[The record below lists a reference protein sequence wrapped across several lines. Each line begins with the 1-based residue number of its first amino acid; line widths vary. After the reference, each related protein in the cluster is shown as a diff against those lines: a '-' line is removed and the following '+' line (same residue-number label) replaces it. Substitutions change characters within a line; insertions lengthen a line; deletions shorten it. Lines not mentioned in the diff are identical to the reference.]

1 MNTDRAT
8 TVQKESLAILP
19 VTAQPVRVPTRGSAD
34 RRDPWYIRYA
44 LIGLTLCIV
53 GGLIVGPLVF
63 IFVQAFA
70 RGLTAYFLALFAP
83 PDTRHSILLT
93 LAVAPLAVAMNTLF
107 GIAAAWLI
115 ARYRFPL
122 RGLLLALIDLPF
134 SVSPVVAGLAF
145 VLIFGLNAPLG
156 AWLKAHG
163 YQVLFA
169 PPGLVL
175 VTAFVTLPF
184 IARELIPVLEAVG
197 PEEELAA
204 LSLGASAWQTFW
216 MVTLPNVRWG
226 LLYGVILAN
235 ARAMGEFGAVYVVS
249 GRIAGA
255 TNTMPLQV
263 DRLFQDHDLPAAFA
277 LAGVLTLLALLTLVA
292 KVTVGQRLR
301 AGESK

>member
-1 MNTDRAT
+1 MSA
-8 TVQKESLAILP
+8 EIAMP
-19 VTAQPVRVPTRGSAD
+19 HAGVRS
-34 RRDPWYIRYA
+34 DPWFVRYA
-44 LIGLTLCIV
+44 LIGVTFGIV
-53 GGLIVGPLVF
+53 GVLIVGPLAF
-63 IFVQAFA
+63 IFAQAVA
-70 RGLTAYFLALFAP
+70 RGVPAYFWALVGSGDTRFSFLLTA
-83 PDTRHSILLT
+83 
-93 LAVAPLAVAMNTLF
+93 AVAPLAVAINTVF

-115 ARYRFPL
+115 ARYRFRG

-163 YQVLFA
+163 FQVLFA

-175 VTAFVTLPF
+175 VTAFVTVPF
-184 IARELIPVLEAVG
+184 VARELIPVLESVG
-197 PEEELAA
+197 PDEELAA
-204 LSLGASAWQTFW
+204 QSLGATGWQTFW
-216 MVTLPNVRWG
+216 LVTLPNVRWG

-263 DRLFQDHDLPAAFA
+263 DRLFQDHDLPGAFA
-277 LAGVLTLLALLTLVA
+277 LASVLAGLALVTLLA
-292 KVTVGQRLR
+292 KVTVGERLR
-301 AGESK
+301 EVGGTK

>member
-1 MNTDRAT
+1 MSA
-8 TVQKESLAILP
+8 EIA
-19 VTAQPVRVPTRGSAD
+19 VPHAGARS
-34 RRDPWYIRYA
+34 DPWYVRAA
-44 LIGLTLCIV
+44 LIGLTFGIV
-53 GGLIVGPLVF
+53 GLLILGPLVF
-63 IFVQAFA
+63 IFVQAVA
-70 RGLTAYFLALFAP
+70 RGVPTLVSNP
-83 PDTRHSILLT
+83 GTRHAILLT
-93 LAVAPLAVAMNTLF
+93 AAVAPLAVAMNTVF
-107 GIAAAWLI
+107 GLAAAWLV
-115 ARYRFPL
+115 ARYRFRG

-163 YQVLFA
+163 FQVLFA

-175 VTAFVTLPF
+175 VTAFVTVPF
-184 IARELIPVLEAVG
+184 VARELIPVLESVG
-197 PEEELAA
+197 PDEELAA
-204 LSLGASAWQTFW
+204 QSLGATGWQTFW
-216 MVTLPNVRWG
+216 LVTLPNVRWG

-277 LAGVLTLLALLTLVA
+277 LASVLAGLALVTLLA
-292 KVTVGQRLR
+292 KVTVGERLR
-301 AGESK
+301 EEGVSK